1 MTIQELINNQMDHF
15 IGKMISKKQISVDE
29 VLEVSSHTCAYL
41 IRNRHINNQG
51 ISEEEING
59 VMESIADYLNH
70 NFKNQF
76 LEEDFVELRNN
87 TLELL
92 KKPTFDQD
100 IQEYFKQFY
109 T

>member
-1 MTIQELINNQMDHF
+1 MDHF
-15 IGKMISKKQISVDE
+15 IGKMISKKQISVEE
-29 VLEVSSHTCAYL
+29 VLEVSSRTCAYL

-51 ISEEEING
+51 ISEDEING
-59 VMESIADYLNH
+59 VMESIAQYLNT

-76 LEEDFVELRNN
+76 LKEDFLELRNH

-92 KKPTFDQD
+92 KNPQFDEE
-100 IQEYFKQFY
+100 IQEYFKPFY